1 LSQGSGGGGEGLE
14 GISIV
19 DWGVIGLIAVAAAC
33 EVMGDLLLKYWAET
47 NDVRLMAGGLATY
60 LVSLVFFAFAL
71 KRGQLAVIVAFWVA
85 IALVL
90 MAVLGW
96 LLFGE
101 KLSPRNAAGIALVL
115 IALFLLRP

>member
-1 LSQGSGGGGEGLE
+1 
-14 GISIV
+14 V
-19 DWGVIGLIAVAAAC
+19 DWGVIRLIAVVAAC
-33 EVMGDLLLKYWAET
+33 EVTGDLLLKYWAET
-47 NDVRLMAGGLATY
+47 NDIRLMTGGLATY

>member
-1 LSQGSGGGGEGLE
+1 
-14 GISIV
+14 V
-19 DWGVIGLIAVAAAC
+19 DWVVIGLISVAAVC
-33 EVMGDLLLKYWAET
+33 EVMGDLLLKYWAEG
-47 NDVRLMAGGLATY
+47 NDMRFMAGGLATY
-60 LVSLVFFAFAL
+60 LVSLVFFALAL

-115 IALFLLRP
+115 IALFLLR

>member
-1 LSQGSGGGGEGLE
+1 
-14 GISIV
+14 V
-19 DWGVIGLIAVAAAC
+19 DWGLIGLITVAAAC
-33 EVMGDLLLKYWAET
+33 EVIGDLLLKYWAEA
-47 NDVRLMAGGLATY
+47 NDIRLMFGGLAIY

-71 KRGQLAVIVAFWVA
+71 KRGQLAVIIAFWVA

>member
-1 LSQGSGGGGEGLE
+1 
-14 GISIV
+14 V

-33 EVMGDLLLKYWAET
+33 EVTGDLLLKYWAET
-47 NDVRLMAGGLATY
+47 NDFRLMAGGLATY
-60 LVSLVFFAFAL
+60 IVSLVFFAFAL

-101 KLSPRNAAGIALVL
+101 KLSSRNAAGIALVL
-115 IALFLLRP
+115 IALFLLRS

>member
-1 LSQGSGGGGEGLE
+1 
-14 GISIV
+14 V
-19 DWGVIGLIAVAAAC
+19 DWEVVGLIAVAATC

-47 NDVRLMAGGLATY
+47 NEIRLMAGGLATY

-71 KRGQLAVIVAFWVA
+71 ERGQLAVIVAFWVA

-101 KLSPRNAAGIALVL
+101 KLSPRNAAEI
-115 IALFLLRP
+115 FFHP

>member
-1 LSQGSGGGGEGLE
+1 
-14 GISIV
+14 V
-19 DWGVIGLIAVAAAC
+19 DWGVIRLIAVAAAC
-33 EVMGDLLLKYWAET
+33 EVTGDLLLKYWAET
-47 NDVRLMAGGLATY
+47 NDIKLMAGGLATY

-101 KLSPRNAAGIALVL
+101 KLSPRNAAGIAMVL